1 MMETSTMSIVRR
13 CLRPG
18 SAWLTALLLL
28 MAMVCASMGVA
39 HAAETITY
47 YYTSPQGTVLAKAD
61 ASGNIL
67 SSADYR
73 PYGTQAL
80 GTPEQGPGYT
90 GHVNDVDSGLV
101 YMQARYYDPS
111 VGRFVNV
118 DPVSGAAGNV
128 TSQNR
133 YAYAL
138 DNPVINV
145 DPDGREAAC
154 VSQASHCGNIGA
166 GISEYPGQ
174 AAGALDSINNEIVTP
189 IIGANPVAFEEL
201 SVALR
206 GVAGALRA
214 MSATGEAAVLSSEV
228 PVATAAASVDA
239 LPRMRVTDITSKGA
253 KMPNYAVN
261 WTKSQFESHLQ
272 TSGLR
277 MEPRGPVN
285 TWLNSDG
292 AKMFSTRDFSK
303 SGGPTGE
310 IFRDAKQSASA
321 KFRFDQSPGG

>member
-1 MMETSTMSIVRR
+1 MSIVRR

-28 MAMVCASMGVA
+28 MAMVCASMGVV

-67 SSADYR
+67 SNADYR
-73 PYGTQAL
+73 PYGTQVL

-101 YMQARYYDPS
+101 YMQARYYDAS
-111 VGRFVNV
+111 VGRFINV
-118 DPVSGAAGNV
+118 DPVSSSAGNV
-128 TSQNR
+128 ASQNR

-138 DNPVINV
+138 DNPVLNI

-166 GISEYPGQ
+166 GISEYPSQ
-174 AAGALDSINNEIVTP
+174 AASALDSINNEIVTP
-189 IIGANPVAFEEL
+189 IIGANPIAFEEL

-206 GVAGALRA
+206 GVAGALTA
-214 MSATGEAAVLSSEV
+214 ISATGEVAVVSSEV
-228 PVATAAASVDA
+228 PVATAAARADA
-239 LPRMRVTDITSKGA
+239 LPRMRVTDITSKGS
-253 KMPNYAVN
+253 KVTNYAVN
-261 WTKSQFESHLQ
+261 WTKGQFESHIQ
-272 TSGLR
+272 ASGLKLD
-277 MEPRGPVN
+277 PRGAVN
-285 TWLNSDG
+285 TWLNKDG
-292 AKMFSTRDFSK
+292 VKMFSTRDFSK
-303 SGGPTGE
+303 SGGATGE
-310 IFRDAKQSASA
+310 IFRDGQKSAAA
-321 KFRFDQSPGG
+321 KFRFDESPGG